1 MKKAVVT
8 GGAGFIGSNLAEE
21 LANMGYE
28 VVILDN
34 LSTGNINNLSNLLK
48 KGHVKFVKGSV
59 TDFEMLKSIFKD
71 ADYVFHHAAIPS
83 VSASIEEPA
92 QTNEVNVLGTLNVLL
107 AAKECGVEKVIYAS
121 SSAVYGDSPNIPKK
135 ESMNPHPKS
144 PYAVSKLAAE
154 YYCNVFYEVYELKTV
169 SLRYFNVYGPRQ
181 DPFSEYSAVIPRF
194 IMRVLRGK
202 PPIIYGDGTQTRDFV
217 FVKDV
222 VNANILAA
230 ESNATGIFN
239 IGSGRS
245 ISVNEL
251 AYKIMDMIGNDTV
264 AEPIYE
270 KPRKGDIKHSS
281 ADITKAKRELGYRP
295 EYDIEAGLNET
306 IKYFSSLLRPT
317 KVRE

>member
-1 MKKAVVT
+1 
-8 GGAGFIGSNLAEE
+8 
-21 LANMGYE
+21 
-28 VVILDN
+28 
-34 LSTGNINNLSNLLK
+34 
-48 KGHVKFVKGSV
+48 
-59 TDFEMLKSIFKD
+59 
-71 ADYVFHHAAIPS
+71 
-83 VSASIEEPA
+83 
-92 QTNEVNVLGTLNVLL
+92 
-107 AAKECGVEKVIYAS
+107 
-121 SSAVYGDSPNIPKK
+121 
-135 ESMNPHPKS
+135 MNPHPKS

-154 YYCNVFYEVYELKTV
+154 YYCNVFYEVYELKTI

-194 IMRVLRGK
+194 IMRVLRGQ

-222 VNANILAA
+222 VRANIIAA

-251 AYKIMDMIGNDTV
+251 AYKIIDMIGNDAV

-281 ADITKAKRELGYRP
+281 ADITKAKRKLGYRP

-306 IKYFSSLLRPT
+306 IKYFSRLLRL
-317 KVRE
+317 K